1 MEQVRL
7 FAVCPMEN
15 WLGSSLYQ
23 IQGWTTFRE
32 SYSRALKQRPLVS
45 YSLHALPNV
54 WSRTP
59 DSPVRGS
66 RFSLQNNSPANIWTN
81 QRPKCSKLSKGRVR
95 GSVPIPAI
103 RLLTVHRAVKE
114 ISLRASSDPMQI
126 STKRRTDADQDSSL
140 NSNDAVKSVA

>member
-1 MEQVRL
+1 MMEQVRL

-54 WSRTP
+54 WVT
-59 DSPVRGS
+59 V
-66 RFSLQNNSPANIWTN
+66 SLCLGYQDHNVFLFPREGIRHT
-81 QRPKCSKLSKGRVR
+81 LSMGVN
-95 GSVPIPAI
+95 G
-103 RLLTVHRAVKE
+103 T
-114 ISLRASSDPMQI
+114 Q
-126 STKRRTDADQDSSL
+126 L
-140 NSNDAVKSVA
+140 NDL

>member
-1 MEQVRL
+1 MMEQVRL

-54 WSRTP
+54 WLR
-59 DSPVRGS
+59 
-66 RFSLQNNSPANIWTN
+66 
-81 QRPKCSKLSKGRVR
+81 KGRAA
-95 GSVPIPAI
+95 GSEQKARPEWIDMCVSEEQRYVDLEWNHLLNQWQKVSSAFIRYSTIKKPIGWN
-103 RLLTVHRAVKE
+103 T
-114 ISLRASSDPMQI
+114 
-126 STKRRTDADQDSSL
+126 
-140 NSNDAVKSVA
+140 

>member
-1 MEQVRL
+1 MMEQVRL

-54 WSRTP
+54 CGPS
-59 DSPVRGS
+59 S
-66 RFSLQNNSPANIWTN
+66 SLHQLA
-81 QRPKCSKLSKGRVR
+81 
-95 GSVPIPAI
+95 GSVKTGLKV
-103 RLLTVHRAVKE
+103 RDWMHDVLTQ
-114 ISLRASSDPMQI
+114 P
-126 STKRRTDADQDSSL
+126 
-140 NSNDAVKSVA
+140 SNV